1 MANFNK
7 SFNFRNGV
15 QVDND
20 NFVINNNGLVGIGTS
35 IPTQLLDVYGNA
47 QVSGATITNEV
58 ISDQITTRYIDST
71 EGGTVVGVLTATRFE
86 GSALGLTDIF
96 AIAVDGWHVTSGGS
110 FISTTS
116 SVGIGTDTSD
126 FKFEVN
132 GDVAIGS
139 TLRLNDGHIIIN
151 AFDGIEN
158 TSDIT
163 GDSKRSGIGFDVRYA
178 NNGTSVL
185 GALINTTL
193 DIDNCDLNFN
203 VREQF
208 SQDFPETP
216 LLVLSKEQ
224 NVGIGT
230 NLPSSK
236 LYVQGDGYYTGIVTA
251 SSFEATT
258 FVGDLSG
265 TASVSSD
272 IEPTADINVNSIGSQ
287 YSTSGVSTITDTL
300 IVDNQFGLG
309 TNNPNSQL
317 HIRKNGESSLQLT
330 SDGTNQSTITFG
342 RLENK
347 TSNNAQLRYGST
359 DGSFPDSNDTSLDII
374 NYSNGD
380 INFYLNPGGS
390 GSGSLKIFNPAL
402 SEIFTVTNNGY
413 LGLNDTNPNTLL
425 SVNGNADFFGVSS
438 FNEIITDDSTTN
450 NNSIIKKKLAVSGD
464 SIPIAYDLQ
473 VGNDPQTQDGVGISS
488 LGNIKASGDLEIGGS
503 IFANALSVSN
513 SISATELTVLN
524 DADIQGT
531 LTVANIDS
539 NSFGSIVGTDITLIG
554 GSITASTGT
563 ANFNQVSA
571 NSYGDITGT
580 NLSLTSPGN
589 IITSGIVTA
598 NSFRTSGY
606 SLYAGGI
613 DNGIDNNLS
622 FSYYDQSADGGLTF
636 SISTNDD
643 PAPTFSQ
650 IDFILDGTNLI
661 INVAGI
667 GSAILPLS

>member
-1 MANFNK
+1 
-7 SFNFRNGV
+7 
-15 QVDND
+15 
-20 NFVINNNGLVGIGTS
+20 
-35 IPTQLLDVYGNA
+35 
-47 QVSGATITNEV
+47 
-58 ISDQITTRYIDST
+58 
-71 EGGTVVGVLTATRFE
+71 
-86 GSALGLTDIF
+86 
-96 AIAVDGWHVTSGGS
+96 
-110 FISTTS
+110 
-116 SVGIGTDTSD
+116 
-126 FKFEVN
+126 
-132 GDVAIGS
+132 
-139 TLRLNDGHIIIN
+139 
-151 AFDGIEN
+151 
-158 TSDIT
+158 
-163 GDSKRSGIGFDVRYA
+163 
-178 NNGTSVL
+178 
-185 GALINTTL
+185 
-193 DIDNCDLNFN
+193 
-203 VREQF
+203 
-208 SQDFPETP
+208 
-216 LLVLSKEQ
+216 
-224 NVGIGT
+224 
-230 NLPSSK
+230 

-258 FVGDLSG
+258 FIGDLSG
-265 TASVSSD
+265 TASVASD
-272 IEPTADINVNSIGSQ
+272 IEATADINVNSIGSQ

-309 TNNPNSQL
+309 TDNPNSQL

-342 RLENK
+342 RLVNK
-347 TSNNAQLRYGST
+347 TSNNAQLRYGNTNS
-359 DGSFPDSNDTSLDII
+359 SFPDSTDTSFDII

-380 INFYLNPGGS
+380 INFYLNPGGA
-390 GSGSLKIFNPAL
+390 GSGSFKIFNPAL

-425 SVNGNADFFGVSS
+425 SVNGNADFFGIAS
-438 FNEIITDDSTTN
+438 FNEIIVNNITTN
-450 NNSIIKKKLAVSGD
+450 DNSIIKKKLIVSGD
-464 SIPIAYDLQ
+464 TIPIAYDLQ
-473 VGNDPQTQDGVGISS
+473 VGDDPETENGVGISS
-488 LGNIKASGDLEIGGS
+488 EGNVSISNNLNVGASISGNS
-503 IFANALSVSN
+503 LSVTN
-513 SISATELTVLN
+513 SISANELTVSTN
-524 DADIQGT
+524 INAPGT
-531 LTVANIDS
+531 LTVGNIDC

-554 GSITASTGT
+554 GTITAETGT
-563 ANFNQVSA
+563 ANFNQVNA
-571 NSYGDITGT
+571 NSFGSITGT